1 MADFKAPVPMPSAIV
16 NTSSESQEDRQNKLK
31 ATMEADDR
39 KRKAVVEDKQVEG
52 QVEEEKS
59 VVEEENVAESQQYDL
74 DGIDFGDEGEDCVE
88 DNVESNVDENS
99 EVESDDVEDGQVAEQ
114 DTSEQQNI
122 EQNVTEDN
130 NIQEQNDIEEQ
141 QEISRGDEQEQL
153 DDEESN
159 VADEEQ
165 SDDEEVEH
173 VNDSLEDNAQ
183 DKDVEEQQF
192 VKKKPVKQVKSQ
204 SRYKA
209 MDVVDMMIKRRENG
223 EKEKDSGE
231 PKSIRIPNFLVDKV
245 IEYVFGRLT
254 ADCEKS
260 QTVSM
265 FIVWALSLDGDG
277 EVLSYL
283 SKKQLV
289 ALSQIQDLLGSKQ
302 KNDYIRRVDEMD
314 KSISQKLSTIG
325 RELDKL
331 HILQSVDMRM
341 YANEEKA
348 YENAVSNHQPISFT
362 KSSDVIEYMV
372 RYEDEALDEAVDT
385 LNRDRY
391 TRRMQKK
398 KK

>member
-1 MADFKAPVPMPSAIV
+1 MADFKAPVPMSSAIV
-16 NTSSESQEDRQNKLK
+16 NISSESQEDRQNKLK

-52 QVEEEKS
+52 QVEEEKP
-59 VVEEENVAESQQYDL
+59 VVEEENVVESQQYDL

-122 EQNVTEDN
+122 ERNVTEDN

-141 QEISRGDEQEQL
+141 QETSRGDEQEQL
-153 DDEESN
+153 DDEENN

-173 VNDSLEDNAQ
+173 VNDSLEDNVQ
-183 DKDVEEQQF
+183 DKDAKEQQF

-209 MDVVDMMIKRRENG
+209 MDAVDMMIKRRENG

-245 IEYVFGRLT
+245 IEYVFGRFT

>member
-16 NTSSESQEDRQNKLK
+16 NTSSRSQEDRQNKLK

-52 QVEEEKS
+52 QVEEEKP

-88 DNVESNVDENS
+88 GNVESNVDENS
-99 EVESDDVEDGQVAEQ
+99 EVESDDVEDGQVAQQ

-130 NIQEQNDIEEQ
+130 NIQEQDDIEEQ
-141 QEISRGDEQEQL
+141 QETSRGDKQEQL
-153 DDEESN
+153 DDEENN

-165 SDDEEVEH
+165 FDDEEVEH

-209 MDVVDMMIKRRENG
+209 MDAVDMMIKRRENG

-265 FIVWALSLDGDG
+265 FIVWALLLDGDG

-314 KSISQKLSTIG
+314 KSISQKLSMIG

-348 YENAVSNHQPISFT
+348 YENAVSNHQSISFT